1 MEFVARK
8 NPIIQEAVEV
18 LDRHFYLHFDPRLKM
33 HEVARAAFSSLGA
46 AEINFIFEE
55 IKKCRDP
62 INGSRYYL
70 QNYHVI
76 KAEDGQ
82 LRTFVDI
89 WEAQEI
95 FFSRVIEI
103 QLEGRPVKIVV
114 LKARQLGLSTISE
127 ALIFHKTIFTRGC
140 NTLIVAQD
148 GNQADYLFSMS
159 RIAHEYLPWWMRPDK
174 WYEAKG
180 KYMEFD
186 RPDDAERTFNPG
198 LKSKIFVEAANKMAG
213 VAVGKTMRN
222 AHLSELSRWP
232 NGEVLGE
239 QILPSL
245 NHPEALV
252 ILESTALG
260 KDNFFYTFWKRVVE
274 GMIPQWEPVFIEFFR
289 VKKYSLPLS
298 KTIPFERTK
307 EEMALCS
314 KVKREKNV
322 EISDE
327 QLHWRRSKIQ
337 EAIAIKGSEQSFYQ
351 EYPAATWMEAFQ
363 GSGLCAFDRKKLQII
378 IETTCCPPLWFGE
391 IDIKVDETTKIKQAK
406 LFQHYNM
413 TRDGIISNGGK
424 IVIPAAKIQGARLRV
439 WEWPKEGH
447 GYYIACDTAEGLEGG
462 DYTCAQVIKIGRGQY
477 PDEQV
482 AEWHGWIDATPMA
495 RILWCLGH
503 LYNEAEIAVE
513 VQEGTG
519 VTTNNYLWQ
528 QLEYEKIFRWKKYDK
543 IRNQVTDYYGW
554 TTNIKTRPLIINRT
568 KEAINE
574 DVVIIRSEELIDEMM
589 DFGRDG
595 ATRRIQGQS
604 GNDDRV
610 MAFLIAYW
618 CAHDSDWG
626 QEVASTPLEEN
637 IRDKD
642 FQNTAFSPIW
652 DRDGL
657 QHKAV
662 HELNIPPEHAQRYA
676 SEVALYEHSNPS
688 ETEESDSWRLL

>member
-1 MEFVARK
+1 MEFVRRK
-8 NPIIQEAVEV
+8 NPLIQEAVEV
-18 LDRHFYLHFDPRLKM
+18 LDQHFYLHFDQRLKM
-33 HEVARAAFSSLGA
+33 HECVRKAFQSLGS
-46 AEINFIFEE
+46 AEEKFIEGE
-55 IKKCRDP
+55 IRKCRDP
-62 INGSRYYL
+62 ITGSRYYL
-70 QNYHVI
+70 ENYHVI
-76 KAEDGQ
+76 KAEDGS
-82 LRTFVDI
+82 LRSFVEI

-95 FFSRVIEI
+95 FFSRVLEI
-103 QLEGRPVKIVV
+103 QMEGRPVKIVV

-148 GNQADYLFSMS
+148 IYQADYLFSMS
-159 RIAHEYLPWWMRPDK
+159 RIAHEYLPWWMKPDK

-198 LKSKIFVEAANKMAG
+198 LKSKLFVEAANKMAG

-289 VKKYSLPLS
+289 VKKYSLP
-298 KTIPFERTK
+298 IPRGTVFERTK
-307 EEMALCS
+307 EENALCS
-314 KVKREKNV
+314 KVQREKGVTIVN
-322 EISDE
+322 E

-378 IETTCCPPLWFGE
+378 METTCCAPRWFGE
-391 IDIKVDETTKIKQAK
+391 IDIRVDEHTKVKTPK
-406 LFQHYNM
+406 LFAHRNM
-413 TRDGIISNGGK
+413 SPEIIKAKGGLE
-424 IVIPAAKIQGARLRV
+424 IPPAKTEGRLRI
-439 WEWPKEGH
+439 WEMPEDGH
-447 GYYIACDTAEGLEGG
+447 GYYIGVDTAEGLEGG
-462 DYTCAQVIKIGRGQY
+462 DYSCAQVIKIGRGLQ
-477 PDEQV
+477 PDFQV
-482 AEWHGWIDATPMA
+482 AEWHGWIDATPFA
-495 RILWCLGH
+495 RVLWSLGW
-503 LYNEAEIAVE
+503 LYNEAEISVE

-528 QLEYEKIFRWKKYDK
+528 NLEYEKIFRWKKYDK

-554 TTNIKTRPLIINRT
+554 TTNIKTRPLIINKT
-568 KEAINE
+568 KEAITE
-574 DVVIIRSEELIDEMM
+574 DVVILRSEELIDEMM

-595 ATRRIQGQS
+595 RTRKIQGQTL
-604 GNDDRV
+604 NDDRV

-626 QEVASTPLEEN
+626 KEIASTPLDEQ
-637 IRDKD
+637 RKDKD
-642 FQNTAFSPIW
+642 FQNTAYSPIY
-652 DRDGL
+652 DKDGL
-657 QHKAV
+657 QRKAF
-662 HELNIPPEHAQRYA
+662 HELNVPAEFVH
-676 SEVALYEHSNPS
+676 EVALYNHIGADGEP
-688 ETEESDSWRLL
+688 EADSWRCL